1 MELLNG
7 GVVKAG
13 TPVQDIKFIAANMQR
28 KCARGKTAKT
38 LLVQSVFKFLKL
50 LDERSFD
57 FQLRPT

>member
-13 TPVQDIKFIAANMQR
+13 TPVQDIKFMAANMQR

-38 LLVQSVFKFLKL
+38 LLVQ
-50 LDERSFD
+50 EH
-57 FQLRPT
+57 LRVKNWNCAR